1 MGVIGQRIDIQPEED
16 VMIDETTEDTSIPFA
31 LAAYQPEPNI
41 LYSLDTTAHLAGVPR
56 RTLLIYCRRGLV
68 QPVLQPPNGTMMFT
82 DQTIYTIRRIE
93 YLKTVHDNDLAWI
106 NTVFGLLNEIEHLR
120 AELRFFR
127 DS

>member
-1 MGVIGQRIDIQPEED
+1 MGVIGQYIDIQPEED
-16 VMIDETTEDTSIPFA
+16 VMIDETTENTSISFA

-41 LYSLDTTAHLAGVPR
+41 LYSLDTTAHLAGVSR
-56 RTLLIYCRRGLV
+56 RTLLIYCRRGLIH
-68 QPVLQPPNGTMMFT
+68 PVPQPPNGTMMFT

-93 YLKTVHDNDLAWI
+93 NLRTVHDNDLAWI
-106 NTVFGLLNEIEHLR
+106 NTVCGLLNEIEHLR

>member
-1 MGVIGQRIDIQPEED
+1 VGVIGQCIDIQPEED

-68 QPVLQPPNGTMMFT
+68 HPVLQPPNGTMMFT

-93 YLKTVHDNDLAWI
+93 YLRTVHNNDLAWI
-106 NTVFGLLNEIEHLR
+106 NTVCGLLNEIEYLR

>member
-1 MGVIGQRIDIQPEED
+1 
-16 VMIDETTEDTSIPFA
+16 MIDETTEDTSISFA

-41 LYSLDTTAHLAGVPR
+41 LYSLDTTAHLAGVSR
-56 RTLLIYCRRGLV
+56 RALLVYCRRGLV
-68 QPVLQPPNGTMMFT
+68 QPILQPPNGAMMFT

-93 YLKTVHDNDLAWI
+93 YLRAVHDNDLAWI
-106 NTVFGLLNEIEHLR
+106 NTVVELLNEVEHLR